1 MDVIRLA
8 GNQWIES
15 TYSEINQNGIWLQ
28 ATVIKH
34 FWKEIGLLCAS
45 QSAHLS
51 VPLPPQTKAA
61 STRTSK
67 LENWVK
73 YHFGIIF

>member
-15 TYSEINQNGIWLQ
+15 AHSDINQNVIWLQ

-34 FWKEIGLLCAS
+34 FWKEIGLLYAS
-45 QSAHLS
+45 QSAHPS
-51 VPLPPQTKAA
+51 STTK
-61 STRTSK
+61 
-67 LENWVK
+67 
-73 YHFGIIF
+73 

>member
-15 TYSEINQNGIWLQ
+15 AHSDINQNVIWLQ

-34 FWKEIGLLCAS
+34 FRKEIGLLYAS
-45 QSAHLS
+45 QSAHPS
-51 VPLPPQTKAA
+51 STTK
-61 STRTSK
+61 
-67 LENWVK
+67 
-73 YHFGIIF
+73 